1 MKISINIRHV
11 TLFIILPLIGFVLL
25 SFIVHSSFLYSYD
38 KDLLYLING
47 ASGSKFLDI
56 IMLTLT
62 EFGGGFF
69 WLLFI
74 IVLWVYGEAEERR
87 FAIFLIITIIISGI
101 LGLTLKAFLYRPR
114 PYELLIGIK
123 LIGLEEYGSSFPSG
137 HSFRAFAGSTL
148 MFRRY
153 GKIASPLLALSL
165 AVAFSRIYLGIHYPT
180 DTIAG
185 AFLGLAI
192 ANLIFMFTKREFSI
206 IDKVDNAWM
215 NLSRNPWRKMMF
227 AVLLCIILSI
237 LSMSFILVK
246 EPNLLNL
253 QYMISNL
260 SIILDLRN
268 FFDYGLIFLWPL
280 SALSALIYPI
290 LSLFL
295 QLISAILMLSAK
307 KIKNTNL
314 SNFTSKTSMFIF
326 ILSLIMIAS
335 ALSLLIYLSFVQFS
349 LS

>member
-25 SFIVHSSFLYSYD
+25 SFIVHSSFLYSCD
-38 KDLLYLING
+38 KDLLHLING
-47 ASGSKFLDI
+47 TSGSKFLDT

-74 IVLWVYGEAEERR
+74 IVLWVYGKAEERR
-87 FAIFLIITIIISGI
+87 FAIFLIIAIIISVI

-137 HSFRAFAGSTL
+137 HSFRAFACSTL
-148 MFRRY
+148 TFRRY
-153 GKIASPLLALSL
+153 GRIASPLLVLSL

-192 ANLIFMFTKREFSI
+192 ANLIFMFAKKEYSI
-206 IDKVDNAWM
+206 MDKVDNAWM
-215 NLSRNPWRKMMF
+215 NLSRNPWRKML
-227 AVLLCIILSI
+227 AVSLCIILSI

-260 SIILDLRN
+260 PIILDLRN

-295 QLISAILMLSAK
+295 QFISIILMLSSK
-307 KIKNTNL
+307 KIKDTNL

-335 ALSLLIYLSFVQFS
+335 ALSLLIYLSLLQFS
-349 LS
+349 LP